1 MKTKTIW
8 KSMRPDVH
16 FTHAQIT
23 TLALSTIF
31 LGVLAAL
38 TAVIL
43 IPVERE
49 YALGADITHRNYI
62 PDKPPPP

>member
-1 MKTKTIW
+1 MTHIW
-8 KSMRPDVH
+8 KTHRPNVH

-49 YALGADITHRNYI
+49 HAVGTDITYYNFT